1 MNQEPAI
8 LLFLLGFLAA
18 ILLLVIAILIAAIYR
33 WICRTNHAVEGWE
46 TAEECPSY
54 ADLKKAID
62 DSETFHKIQFH
73 CEEKKPC

>member
-1 MNQEPAI
+1 MIEK
-8 LLFLLGFLAA
+8 LELTLFLSGFLSAV
-18 ILLLVIAILIAAIYR
+18 ILYVIACAIGCVYR
-33 WICRTNHAVEGWE
+33 WICRTSEAVKGWE

-54 ADLKKAID
+54 ADLKKAIN